1 MRAMTVHVPD
11 WLDRIPRVA
20 LGHLPTPLEALD
32 ALSEELGGPRIWLKR
47 DDCTGL
53 ATGGNKTRKLEYL
66 LAAARAEG
74 ATDVVTFGAVQSN
87 HARQTAAACAKLA
100 MPCHLFLSRQVA
112 WPHAAYE
119 VAGNPLIDRL
129 AGAEVHI
136 VAADEIGD
144 VARDALARMQTAGRS
159 PYVIPAGGSNA
170 IGALGYVRCAYEIA
184 AQCAALGITPSTI
197 VHASS
202 SAGTQAGLAYG
213 LARLGGKASA
223 LGINV
228 YHTRP
233 EKLEQ
238 AVRALVADLAAAN
251 GVAADVRYRFDH
263 RYLGEAYG
271 MPTAACI
278 DAIRMA
284 ASLEGV
290 LFDPVYSGKA
300 LGALIDLISVGEFAG
315 QKDIIL
321 LHTGGT
327 AALAVY
333 AEAFS

>member
-1 MRAMTVHVPD
+1 MPLMHVNLPA
-11 WLDRIPRVA
+11 WLDQIPRVA
-20 LGHLPTPLEALD
+20 LGHLPTPLEPLD

-66 LAAARAEG
+66 LAAAQAEG

-87 HARQTAAACAKLA
+87 HARQTAAACAKLRL
-100 MPCHLFLSRQVA
+100 PCHLFLSRQVA
-112 WPHAAYE
+112 WSNAAYE

-129 AGAEVHI
+129 SGARVH
-136 VAADEIGD
+136 VLPPDEIAD
-144 VARDALARMQTAGRS
+144 SARAAISDMKQLGRS
-159 PYVIPAGGSNA
+159 VYVIPAGGSNA
-170 IGALGYVRCAYEIA
+170 IGALGYVRCAYEIVE
-184 AQCAALGITPSTI
+184 QCAALQIAPSTV

-202 SAGTQAGLAYG
+202 SAGTQAGLVYG
-213 LARLGGKASA
+213 LARLGGSLSA

-228 YHTRP
+228 YHTQHGR
-233 EKLEQ
+233 LEH
-238 AVRALVADLAAAN
+238 AVRTLVEDLGAAN
-251 GVAADVRYRFDH
+251 GSPENTTLRFDH

-271 MPTAACI
+271 IPTPACVE
-278 DAIRMA
+278 AIRMA

-300 LGALIDLISVGEFAG
+300 LAALIDLISVGEFAG
-315 QKDIIL
+315 QNDIIL